1 MSESLRAV
9 YRDQQGRTYSC
20 PVVKNDGAWAMVTSD
35 GPQPITHEFQDDVG
49 GLLTFVEY
57 RRETDSRLHVER
69 LPGESGF
76 AAIQRAYAEQEI
88 ATQRKQRQQS
98 RAEAQTQA
106 DPGKIERARQL
117 NNEFAAIKKPRGRG
131 AAFVIEKGE

>member
-1 MSESLRAV
+1 MESFRAV

-20 PVVKNDGAWAMVTSD
+20 PVVEHDGAWVMVTSD

-49 GLLTFVEY
+49 GTLTFFEY
-57 RRETDSRLHVER
+57 REEEDSRLHVER

-76 AAIQRAYAEQEI
+76 AAMQRAYAEQEI

-98 RAEAQTQA
+98 RADAQTQA
-106 DPGKIERARQL
+106 DASKIEQGRKL
-117 NNEFAAIKKPRGRG
+117 NNEYAAQMRPRGRG
-131 AAFVIEKGE
+131 AYIIRGEE